1 MVAEMSK
8 HNSDYIMREMPY
20 ARGLQFRTLYWQA
33 KGLEID
39 FDLSTGASLDRII
52 E

>member
-8 HNSDYIMREMPY
+8 HDAEFIMRKMSY
-20 ARGLQFRTLYWQA
+20 ARGLQFRTCYWLA
-33 KGLEID
+33 KGIELESGVESSP
-39 FDLSTGASLDRII
+39 LNAII

>member
-8 HNSDYIMREMPY
+8 HDADYIMRQMPY
-20 ARGLQFRTLYWQA
+20 ARGLQFRTLYWTKQGIELDSGEG
-33 KGLEID
+33 K
-39 FDLSTGASLDRII
+39 ASLDQVI